1 MNRKI
6 IEQLKEYFE
15 RKPDVLLAFLFGS
28 VAKSRE
34 TEDSDVDIA
43 IYGLEEG
50 QGQRNRI
57 CQDLESLV
65 GRGIDL
71 IRFQEA
77 PATLV
82 SSIFKTGIPLTI
94 KDKNL
99 YWKFYLAKTME
110 AEDFSEFAKSY
121 WDISQRSL
129 SLNPEDKTRLLER
142 LRFLENE
149 LADIERFE
157 GFTLQEYREERT
169 KRREIERW
177 AENIM
182 NAMIDIAKIVLASEK
197 KDMPKT
203 YELALRDFAL
213 YAGVGEEGSLKFSKF
228 AEFRNLLAH
237 EYLDI
242 LYERINNFIEEF
254 PSLYR
259 QVSKFLTTYTEK

>member
-34 TEDSDVDIA
+34 TEESDVDIA
-43 IYGLEEG
+43 IYAGEKG
-50 QGQRNRI
+50 QQDRI
-57 CQDLESLV
+57 WRDIESLAGKEV
-65 GRGIDL
+65 EL
-71 IRFQEA
+71 IRLQEA

-82 SSIFKTGIPLTI
+82 SSIFKTGIPLTT

-99 YWKFYLAKTME
+99 YWKLYLAKTME

-129 SLNPEDKTRLLER
+129 SLNPEGKTRLLER
-142 LRFLENE
+142 LLFLENE
-149 LADIERFE
+149 LADIERFKR
-157 GFTLQEYREERT
+157 FTLQEYREERT

-203 YELALRDFAL
+203 YEGALRDFAF

-242 LYERINNFIEEF
+242 LYERISNFIEEF
-254 PSLYR
+254 PPLYR
-259 QVSKFLTTYTEK
+259 QVSKFLTTYIEE

>member
-1 MNRKI
+1 MNTSTIQK
-6 IEQLKEYFE
+6 LKHYFE
-15 RKPDVLLAFLFGS
+15 EESNVLLAFLFGS
-28 VAKSRE
+28 SAKGRE
-34 TEDSDVDIA
+34 TEGSDVDIA
-43 IYGLEEG
+43 LFLKDKKEKSRIWSKVSTLLEKE
-50 QGQRNRI
+50 
-57 CQDLESLV
+57 
-65 GRGIDL
+65 IDL
-71 IRFQEA
+71 ILLQEA

-99 YWKFYLAKTME
+99 YWKLYLGKTME

-142 LRFLENE
+142 LSFLENE

-157 GFTLQEYREERT
+157 RFTLQEYREERT

-203 YELALRDFAL
+203 YEGALRDFAL
-213 YAGVGEEGSLKFSKF
+213 YAGVEEEGSLKFSKF

-242 LYERINNFIEEF
+242 LYGRISNFIGEF
-254 PSLYR
+254 PPLYR
-259 QVSKFLTTYTEK
+259 QVSKFLTTYTEE

>member
-34 TEDSDVDIA
+34 IEGSDVDIA
-43 IYGLEEG
+43 IYGEEEA
-50 QGQRNRI
+50 QRDRI
-57 CQDLESLV
+57 CQDLASLV
-65 GRGIDL
+65 GRGVDL

-77 PATLV
+77 PATLA

-99 YWKFYLAKTME
+99 YWKLYLAKTME

-142 LRFLENE
+142 LLFLENE

-157 GFTLQEYREERT
+157 RFTLQEYREERT

-177 AENIM
+177 VENIM

-203 YELALRDFAL
+203 YEGALRDFAL
-213 YAGVGEEGSLKFSKF
+213 YAGV
-228 AEFRNLLAH
+228 
-237 EYLDI
+237 
-242 LYERINNFIEEF
+242 
-254 PSLYR
+254 
-259 QVSKFLTTYTEK
+259 